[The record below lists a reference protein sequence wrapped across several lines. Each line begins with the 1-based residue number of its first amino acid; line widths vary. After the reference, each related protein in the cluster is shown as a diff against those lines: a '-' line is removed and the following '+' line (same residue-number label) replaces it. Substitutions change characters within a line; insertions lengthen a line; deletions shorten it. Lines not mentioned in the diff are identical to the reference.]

1 MNEINWEENSKAKDL
16 AKADSFSMNNLAA
29 MKLVAS
35 MKEAADK
42 TGTGFVGGFISP
54 SGERFMM
61 SNMENNDIQMQ
72 EINRQLDVAAAE
84 RRQEIEHRI
93 NNVDAIMEMLR
104 DLDEGLD

>member
-1 MNEINWEENSKAKDL
+1 MR
-16 AKADSFSMNNLAA
+16 
-29 MKLVAS
+29 LVAS
-35 MKEAADK
+35 MREAADK

-84 RRQEIEHRI
+84 RRQEIERRI
-93 NNVDAIMEMLR
+93 NNVDAVMKMLR